1 MRERRRA
8 EKLEI
13 LNLKYALELV
23 GDEEELLNDLLQSFL
38 DEKKLDEEKLEKLIK
53 ENHEEAAFY
62 VHYIKGASRQ
72 VAAERLAEAG
82 QNLEDVLR
90 KRKDGNLE
98 ELKKNFTCEYKIAR
112 EAIENAVAEK

>member
-1 MRERRRA
+1 M
-8 EKLEI
+8 EI
-13 LNLKYALELV
+13 LNIDYALELV
-23 GDEEELLNDLLQSFL
+23 GDEKELLKDLLQSFL
-38 DEKKLDEEKLEKLIK
+38 DEKKLDEEKLNKLIK

-90 KRKDGNLE
+90 NKKEGNIE
-98 ELKKNFTCEYKIAR
+98 ELKKSFTDEYNIAH
-112 EAIENAVAEK
+112 EAIVKAVSDM